1 MSSRRLSLIWLIRL
15 CTDYKKVGDYMKQE
29 CYSFIVNMEGHL
41 FLNETEIAL
50 IRNAWE
56 DFAVVG
62 YDYGSAYNMAVYL
75 IGEIKE
81 CRCDNVIVTVIDIDD
96 LKMPVKI
103 IAGKEQM
110 EALMDALDEDLNGDS
125 WEIATKVWSEIKE
138 KELEGL

>member
-1 MSSRRLSLIWLIRL
+1 
-15 CTDYKKVGDYMKQE
+15 MKQE
-29 CYSFIVNMEGHL
+29 CYSFIVNKKGHL

-62 YDYGSAYNMAVYL
+62 YDYGSEYNMAVYL

-110 EALMDALDEDLNGDS
+110 EALIDALDEDLNGDS
-125 WEIATKVWSEIKE
+125 WEIAIKVWSEIKE